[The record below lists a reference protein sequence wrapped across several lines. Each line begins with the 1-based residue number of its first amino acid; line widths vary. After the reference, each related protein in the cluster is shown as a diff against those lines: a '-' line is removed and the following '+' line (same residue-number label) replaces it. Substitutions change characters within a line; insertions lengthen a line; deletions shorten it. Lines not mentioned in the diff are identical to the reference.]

1 MRFEL
6 INSELEKW
14 KPGVSKNILL
24 FIAGLLWVIIGIFL
38 NYRSYSWLK
47 EKELKTILII
57 GTAGLF
63 LSVLIHI
70 FGFSKIVNKNI
81 RRIIP
86 MDGKRCLFS
95 FFPWRSYLLI
105 SIMILMGSFIRH
117 STIIPKVYLSVLYT
131 GIGTAMILSGFR
143 YLIVLKRVIQRSKR
157 DKY

>member
-63 LSVLIHI
+63 LSFLIHI

-81 RRIIP
+81 QRIIP

-117 STIIPKVYLSVLYT
+117 SAIIPKVYLSVLYI

>member
-1 MRFEL
+1 MRFES

-14 KPGVSKNILL
+14 KPGVPKNILL
-24 FIAGLLWVIIGIFL
+24 LIAGILWIVIGIFL

-63 LSVLIHI
+63 LSVLIQV

-81 RRIIP
+81 QRIIP

-117 STIIPKVYLSVLYT
+117 STIPRVYLSVLYI
-131 GIGTAMILSGFR
+131 GIGTAMILSGSK
-143 YLIVLKRVIQRSKR
+143 YLIVLKKVIRK
-157 DKY
+157 

>member
-1 MRFEL
+1 MRFES
-6 INSELEKW
+6 INLELEKW
-14 KPGVSKNILL
+14 KPGVPKNILL
-24 FIAGLLWVIIGIFL
+24 LIAGILWIVIGIFL

-63 LSVLIHI
+63 LSVLIHV

-81 RRIIP
+81 QRIIP

-117 STIIPKVYLSVLYT
+117 SAIIPKVYLPLLYT
-131 GIGTAMILSGFR
+131 GIGTAMILSGSR
-143 YLIVLKRVIQRSKR
+143 YLIVLKRVIK
-157 DKY
+157 K

>member
-63 LSVLIHI
+63 LSFLIHI

-81 RRIIP
+81 QRIIP